1 MHPSGKIIVT
11 EFMEHGSLNNLLTLR
26 VLLPLERVKIAK
38 DIALGLKYLHSQN
51 VLHRDLTSKNILLS
65 KSMEAKVAD
74 FGLSKQ
80 KLEGEDLSYTMG
92 SVPWMAP
99 EVLLNAN
106 SFTDKSDVYSLGI
119 ILWELWARTCPCPSD
134 MPHHHFARLVYAEN
148 YRPAFPN
155 EVPEKWSKLIQ
166 SCWGPDPTERA
177 IVIKIVEQ
185 LIPIEQECIIQASPR
200 LHILTELNTA
210 PTLDRRSAPSRKGSV
225 SSGKSSARNSKVKQ
239 TPPSNVEAT
248 RPLSSRRHVRSVAS
262 GENMSNSSSSEED
275 SSGGIKI
282 LTHSGTLE
290 MQ

>member
-155 EVPEKWSKLIQ
+155 EVPEKWSKIIQ
-166 SCWGPDPTERA
+166 LCWAPDPTERP
-177 IVIKIVEQ
+177 IVIKIVEH
-185 LIPIEQECIIQASPR
+185 LMPIEQECIVQASPR
-200 LHILTELNTA
+200 LHILTELNTV
-210 PTLDRRSAPSRKGSV
+210 PPLERRSAPSRKGSV
-225 SSGKSSARNSKVKQ
+225 SSGKSSTRNSKAKQ
-239 TPPSNVEAT
+239 TPSSTVEAT
-248 RPLSSRRHVRSVAS
+248 RPLSSRRHVPRSVVS
-262 GENMSNSSSSEED
+262 GENSSSSEED